1 MGTAVLFCSAV
12 CVFYDVDNLKQDSP
26 MEFSHSFGLVFPL
39 LSYKSGNMRKFT
51 ENQAQGH
58 DNDIQKKS

>member
-1 MGTAVLFCSAV
+1 
-12 CVFYDVDNLKQDSP
+12 

-58 DNDIQKKS
+58 DNDIQKKLESVNHIAEESWQ